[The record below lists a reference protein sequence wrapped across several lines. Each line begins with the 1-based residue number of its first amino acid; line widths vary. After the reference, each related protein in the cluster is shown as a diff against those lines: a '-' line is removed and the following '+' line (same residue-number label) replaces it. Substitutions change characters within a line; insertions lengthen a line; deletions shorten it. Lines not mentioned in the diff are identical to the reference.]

1 MNRKLL
7 FLILVGAAFVSTA
20 NAVLT
25 TNSWSDNSRGSF
37 KWETASE
44 WSLHVPTSTA
54 QSCVLI
60 TNNISGFG
68 IPPRIVT
75 IDATTVLSNAING
88 CMIISNLTMSIPSA
102 INRTE
107 LFLNNTGDSPLYVL
121 GAMSISNQ
129 CILLITN
136 SILSFPETDLAPYP
150 LGVDGTVLLESGTID
165 ADGSGSY
172 SEVVGINSSGTL
184 TVAGGLDELTA
195 GSGMLIGFNPGST
208 GTVWVT
214 GGNLDVGGDTV
225 IGYSGVGSL
234 IQSNGIVSAAGEF
247 SGVVSGGQGLLAIAG
262 GTNIIGSVGL
272 VVGYSVEGGIGTV
285 WLTGGTLLVTNQ
297 AGIYIFT
304 GSITQSNG
312 VLDTFSESVGGTAVY
327 EAAGE
332 GTLTMAG
339 GTHVVGLGGLNV
351 PDFAGSTGTV
361 WVTGGHLLATSFSNI
376 IGGYGAVGSLVQSN
390 GDVDMVF
397 SEYVGNDA
405 GSEGTLTVAGGT
417 HTVEGGELTI
427 GNNATAMG
435 TVWVTGGQLETD
447 SAVIGVAGVGQ
458 MSVSNGNW
466 QVEDVSVG
474 AASGGQGTLTV
485 AGGMSV
491 VSSDLTIG
499 TPDCTGTGTVTVTGG
514 SLFVTNATH
523 NAVLDLENS
532 TLTLS
537 GGTLVAD
544 IFVKTN
550 PCAVFQQTGGR
561 LVVGGV
567 TNIVVPP
574 LFSITAISREGNDMR
589 ISWQTGGGVTNAVQ
603 ATNGGPGGSYNTNFN
618 DLASFIF
625 GPSGEITNT
634 YVDPGGATNIPS
646 RFYRVRLVP

>member
-1 MNRKLL
+1 
-7 FLILVGAAFVSTA
+7 
-20 NAVLT
+20 
-25 TNSWSDNSRGSF
+25 
-37 KWETASE
+37 
-44 WSLHVPTSTA
+44 
-54 QSCVLI
+54 
-60 TNNISGFG
+60 
-68 IPPRIVT
+68 
-75 IDATTVLSNAING
+75 
-88 CMIISNLTMSIPSA
+88 
-102 INRTE
+102 
-107 LFLNNTGDSPLYVL
+107 
-121 GAMSISNQ
+121 
-129 CILLITN
+129 
-136 SILSFPETDLAPYP
+136 
-150 LGVDGTVLLESGTID
+150 
-165 ADGSGSY
+165 
-172 SEVVGINSSGTL
+172 
-184 TVAGGLDELTA
+184 
-195 GSGMLIGFNPGST
+195 
-208 GTVWVT
+208 
-214 GGNLDVGGDTV
+214 
-225 IGYSGVGSL
+225 
-234 IQSNGIVSAAGEF
+234 
-247 SGVVSGGQGLLAIAG
+247 
-262 GTNIIGSVGL
+262 
-272 VVGYSVEGGIGTV
+272 
-285 WLTGGTLLVTNQ
+285 
-297 AGIYIFT
+297 
-304 GSITQSNG
+304 
-312 VLDTFSESVGGTAVY
+312 
-327 EAAGE
+327 
-332 GTLTMAG
+332 
-339 GTHVVGLGGLNV
+339 
-351 PDFAGSTGTV
+351 
-361 WVTGGHLLATSFSNI
+361 
-376 IGGYGAVGSLVQSN
+376 
-390 GDVDMVF
+390 
-397 SEYVGNDA
+397 
-405 GSEGTLTVAGGT
+405 
-417 HTVEGGELTI
+417 
-427 GNNATAMG
+427 
-435 TVWVTGGQLETD
+435 
-447 SAVIGVAGVGQ
+447 VIGVAGVGQ